1 MIMIVILPFGC
12 QGRNRRIPSMPDRII
27 TARPPYPALLW
38 MARYGGTLTLGV
50 TGGLLAAA
58 VAAWLLGWD
67 WRWFAA
73 AVLGACLL
81 GLALRL
87 LTEIVRLLVET
98 LVPQ

>member
-1 MIMIVILPFGC
+1 M
-12 QGRNRRIPSMPDRII
+12 RDRIV

-38 MARYGGTLTLGV
+38 MARYGGTLTLAV

-58 VAAWLLGWD
+58 AAAWMLGWD
-67 WRWFAA
+67 WKWSAA
-73 AVLGACLL
+73 AVLVAFLI
-81 GLALRL
+81 GLSLRL